1 MAITRDLDQLEEALQ
16 RFDPSAD
23 AKEFREQLWLKLEH
37 VLQSSEEGLELD
49 EEVLDA
55 IAGGVSLP
63 QDQERLLHK

>member
-1 MAITRDLDQLEEALQ
+1 MEEALQ

-55 IAGGVSLP
+55 VAGGVSLP
-63 QDQERLLHK
+63 QEQEKLFHK